1 MDKWY
6 VAYTH
11 VNREAEALKQLK
23 QQGFDSYLP
32 RQLKSRRHA
41 RKCDW
46 ISKPLFPRYLFVKL
60 DLDHALWR
68 AINSTRGVINLICLG
83 EGPTSMPEGV
93 VEGIKNHENEKG
105 LISPSIA
112 DFFKP
117 GDPVQVTAGSM
128 IDQIGLFQCKT
139 DNDRVVVLFKL
150 MGRDLNLSLPGDSV
164 WSPA

>member
-1 MDKWY
+1 MNKWY

-11 VNREAEALKQLK
+11 VNREAEASRQLK

-32 RQLKSRRHA
+32 QHLKNRRHA
-41 RKCDW
+41 RKSDW
-46 ISKPLFPRYLFVKL
+46 VSKPLFPRYLFIKM

-68 AINSTRGVINLICLG
+68 AINSTRGIINLICHG
-83 EGPTSMPEGV
+83 EGPTSIPDGV
-93 VEGIKNHENEKG
+93 IDDIKNHENENG
-105 LISPSIA
+105 FTSPSIA

-128 IDQIGLFQCKT
+128 IDQIGLFQCKS
-139 DNDRVVVLFKL
+139 DKDRVIVLFKL
-150 MGRDLNLSLPGDSV
+150 MGREMKLSLPGDSI